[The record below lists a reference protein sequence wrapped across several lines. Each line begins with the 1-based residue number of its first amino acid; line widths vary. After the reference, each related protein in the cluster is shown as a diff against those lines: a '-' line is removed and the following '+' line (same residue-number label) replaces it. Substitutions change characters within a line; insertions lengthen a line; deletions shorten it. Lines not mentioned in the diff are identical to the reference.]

1 MKTLKYAWRFLIRS
15 KSYTIINLLG
25 LAFSLACCI
34 ILLRY
39 IHRELTVDTH
49 CIDREQVYG
58 VKLELD
64 GNSYLGGIINNSDTA
79 VINQRYIS
87 RYSRIIPLEKD
98 YVSIE
103 SNRYQARILVTDS
116 VFFQLFRYP
125 LVQGNITLRSP
136 QSALIMETF
145 ARKLFGKENPVGKVI
160 RCSSGKD
167 VTIEGVLGDPA
178 NKTFMQFDIVLPVTL
193 SDNWE
198 RTGMEL
204 YSFIPGTDIEKLNK
218 AAGIPRY
225 VRPQETGDTRMYRFS
240 FVPVKQFYWENS
252 IANEKTQMFFT
263 GTYSH
268 LAILA
273 GLCLLVLFT
282 GILNFVNIYLV
293 AMLRR
298 GKEYGVKKVFG
309 ARGKELFVQIW
320 TESTLL
326 ISAALLVAWLIIEVS
341 AVPVEHLLNYSFS
354 YTAFDWEVSLAVLLL
369 LPLLTSIYPFMRYNY
384 AAPILSVR
392 SINTGNK
399 SVRSRLVFLGA
410 QYLLT
415 FLLVVLSLYF
425 NEQLGLLLN
434 TDPGFR
440 TKDIIIAN
448 LVYES
453 QDLNYSE
460 EKARQRQERV
470 EALDNE
476 LATCPYIEDWE
487 ASYIDILKGD
497 YSSTFLND
505 RGEKASLNVRL
516 ATPHFFN
523 IYNIKM
529 VEGSLPD
536 LKDAGFLGVVVAN
549 RAALKALNY
558 TSCQGAGITEENSYI
573 IRDRKNPLQPI
584 VAVVDDYYGGHLSQ
598 GKKPTI
604 FFVSNQMS
612 GDIYQ
617 IACTPGKKAEVL
629 DFLRKTELKIYGSE
643 DFEYSILEDSVR
655 EIYAKDRQIAT
666 IYSIFAVIA
675 VIIACLGLYGIS
687 LFDIRQRYREIAIR
701 KVNGAQLKDLYPLLF
716 RKYIV
721 VLGIAFALAI
731 PITYYIIHEYTKG
744 FIVKAPVSADIFI
757 IGLIAV
763 VLISLGTLI
772 WQVYRA
778 TKVNPAEIMKIE

>member
-64 GNSYLGGIINNSDTA
+64 GNSYLGAVINNSDTA
-79 VINQRYIS
+79 VIDQRYIS

-103 SNRYQARILVTDS
+103 SNRYQARILVTDN

-125 LVQGNITLRSP
+125 LVQGNIALRSP

-160 RCSSGKD
+160 RCSNGKD
-167 VTIEGVLGDPA
+167 VTIEGVLGDPE
-178 NKTFMQFDIVLPVTL
+178 NKTFMQFDIVLSAAL

-198 RTGMEL
+198 RMGMEL
-204 YSFIPGTDIEKLNK
+204 YSFMPGTDIERLNK
-218 AAGIPRY
+218 AASVSRY

-252 IANEKTQMFFT
+252 IANENKQMFFT

-268 LAILA
+268 LAIMA
-273 GLCLLVLFT
+273 GLCLLILLT

-309 ARGKELFVQIW
+309 ARGKELFIQIW

-341 AVPVEHLLNYSFS
+341 TVPVEHLLNYNFN
-354 YTAFDWEVSLAVLLL
+354 YTAFDWKVSLAVFLL
-369 LPLLTSIYPFMRYNY
+369 LPLLTSIYPFVKYNY
-384 AAPILSVR
+384 ASPILSIR

-399 SVRSRLVFLGA
+399 SVRSRLLFLGV

-415 FLLVVLSLYF
+415 FLLVVLSFYF
-425 NEQLGLLLN
+425 NEQLRLLLN

-440 TKDIIIAN
+440 TKDIIITN

-460 EKARQRQERV
+460 ERARQRQERV

-487 ASYIDILKGD
+487 ASYADILKGD
-497 YSSTFLND
+497 YSSSFLND
-505 RGEKASLNVRL
+505 RGKKATLNVRF

-598 GKKPTI
+598 GQKPTI
-604 FFVSNQMS
+604 FFVSSQMS
-612 GDIYQ
+612 GDVYQ
-617 IACTPGKKAEVL
+617 IACVPGKKKEVV
-629 DFLRKTELKIYGSE
+629 DFLRKAELKIYGSE
-643 DFEYSILEDSVR
+643 DFEYSFLEDSVK
-655 EIYAKDRQIAT
+655 EIYAKDRQKAT
-666 IYSIFAVIA
+666 IYSVFACIA
-675 VIIACLGLYGIS
+675 IIIACLGLFGIS

-701 KVNGAQLKDLYPLLF
+701 KVNGALLKDLYPLLF
-716 RKYIV
+716 RKYIA
-721 VLGIAFALAI
+721 VLSIAFLLAI
-731 PITYYIIHEYTKG
+731 PLAYYIIHEYTKD
-744 FIVKAPVSADIFI
+744 FIVKTPVSAGIFI
-757 IGLIAV
+757 IGLVVV
-763 VLISLGTLI
+763 VLISLGTLC

-778 TKVNPAEIMKIE
+778 AKVNPAEIMKTE